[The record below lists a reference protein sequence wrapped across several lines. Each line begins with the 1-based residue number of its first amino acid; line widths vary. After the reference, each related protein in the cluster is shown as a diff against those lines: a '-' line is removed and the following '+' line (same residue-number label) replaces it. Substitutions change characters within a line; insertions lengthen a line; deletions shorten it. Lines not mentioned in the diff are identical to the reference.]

1 METICNPEEEG
12 VMDNQDFENE
22 GPRNLSR
29 RKLLGLIAATTAA
42 SLVGCTGEQA
52 ASGEQIG
59 TPAHANKT
67 SIPDCVVKPQQIEG
81 PYFVDDRL
89 HRSDIRSDPSDSKV
103 VPGVALR
110 VVINVSQITAKSCSP
125 LAGAVVDIWQCDAL
139 GVYSDFQDFNGLFDT
154 RGKKFLRGYQ
164 VTDQKGKAQFLTIYP
179 GWYPG
184 RTVHIHFKIRADSAS
199 ARSHEFTSQ
208 LYFDDTVTDQ
218 VHSQSPY
225 VSRGQRRQKN
235 DRDGIFRRGGKE
247 LMLGLT
253 KDGQGYLGTFDIGLQ
268 MA

>member
-1 METICNPEEEG
+1 MKR
-12 VMDNQDFENE
+12 DFEKE
-22 GPRNLSR
+22 DPRNFSR

-42 SLVGCTGEQA
+42 SLVGCTGEQS
-52 ASGEQIG
+52 ASGEQISTRAQG
-59 TPAHANKT
+59 SNTPM
-67 SIPDCVVKPQQIEG
+67 PDCVVKPQQTEG

-89 HRSDIRSDPSDSKV
+89 NRSDIRSDPSDGKV
-103 VPGVALR
+103 AQGVALR
-110 VVINVSQITAKSCSP
+110 MVLNVRQIAAESCTP

-164 VTDQKGKAQFLTIYP
+164 VTDEKGKAQFLTIYP

-184 RTVHIHFKIRADSAS
+184 RTVHIHFKIRTDMNS
-199 ARSHEFTSQ
+199 ARAQEFTSQ
-208 LYFDDTVTDQ
+208 LYFDDSITDEIHAQ
-218 VHSQSPY
+218 APY
-225 VSRGQRRQKN
+225 LSRGQRKGRN

-247 LMLGLT
+247 LMLNLT

-268 MA
+268 MTKG